1 MAQEIVGFKIEINGQ
16 EKVVKSL
23 GEMKQLIKDANFE
36 LLSAQ
41 QNFGEYSKEA
51 LNAAKKVATLKDA
64 VQEAGET
71 AQLFDPGKKFQAF
84 AGALNAAAGGIAAF
98 QGALGLIGVESENVQ
113 KSLLKVQS
121 ALALSQGLS
130 TIADSAKDFQRL
142 ASVISNLSIV
152 QKAYNFVM
160 YGTATATRA
169 ADVATKAT
177 AVSMRVLRGVMAS
190 LGIGALVIGVGLL
203 VEKIIAWTS
212 SASEN
217 EKALKKQAEATRILN
232 SNIDNE
238 ISLLTALGGQED
250 KIALKRKE
258 QINNNLNDLRSRLKT
273 VGKLNEEEQS
283 EFRKLTTELK
293 VIDINETN
301 RKNTQAQEQAKKR
314 KDNYKQEVEDYK
326 EKQKEIEEATKSA
339 YDKAKQTANEVFLNE
354 IQDEKTREEVR
365 VALQYEQDKAEIL
378 QSKATQEAKNA
389 ALLAL
394 DSKYKQ
400 DLAAIKKTDDEK
412 KVKESEDELTALLDA
427 LIKEEEL
434 NMFYLERDKKL
445 KEEYNKADL
454 EATKELQ
461 QKKFEAVNAGIDL
474 IAALAGKSEVVGNI
488 LYTIQKAIEIGKI
501 ISSTSSAIAQVS
513 ASTAAVPAI
522 LPPGVPNPA
531 FPAAVA
537 IGAKKIAG
545 LKISAAASIA
555 SIVASSIAKFKGGS
569 GGTIPTQGTAQ
580 ATSGGSAPITPSAPL
595 VNTRTQLD
603 STSIQRL
610 GSATNRSYVLESDV
624 TNSQERIRRINR
636 AARLS

>member
-23 GEMKQLIKDANFE
+23 SEMKQLIKDANFE

-238 ISLLTALGGQED
+238 IALLTALGGQED

-258 QINNNLNDLRSRLKT
+258 QINNNLNDLRNRLKT
-273 VGKLNEEEQS
+273 VGKLNEEEQA
-283 EFRKLTTELK
+283 EFRKLKTELE
-293 VIDINETN
+293 VIDINEAN
-301 RKNTQAQEQAKKR
+301 RKEKQAEEESKKR
-314 KDNYKQEVEDYK
+314 KDSYKKEVEDYK
-326 EKQKEIEEATKSA
+326 NKQKEIDEATKSA
-339 YDKAKQTANEVFLNE
+339 YEKAQQTANEVFLNE
-354 IQDEKTREEVR
+354 INDEKTKAEVR
-365 VALQYEQDKAEIL
+365 AALQYEQDKADIE
-378 QSKATQEAKNA
+378 QSKATKEAKNA
-389 ALLAL
+389 ALLSL
-394 DSKYKQ
+394 DAKYKQ
-400 DLAAIKKTDDEK
+400 ELALIKLQDDEK
-412 KVKESEDELTALLDA
+412 KLKENEDELTALVDGF
-427 LIKEEEL
+427 IKEEEL

-474 IAALAGKSEVVGNI
+474 IGALAGKSEVVGNI

-513 ASTAAVPAI
+513 ASTAAVPTI
-522 LPPGVPNPA
+522 LPPGIPNPA
-531 FPAAVA
+531 YPSAVA

-569 GGTIPTQGTAQ
+569 GGAIPTQGTAQ

-603 STSIQRL
+603 SVTIQQL
-610 GSATNRSYVLESDV
+610 GSATNRAYVLESDV

-636 AARLS
+636 AARLG